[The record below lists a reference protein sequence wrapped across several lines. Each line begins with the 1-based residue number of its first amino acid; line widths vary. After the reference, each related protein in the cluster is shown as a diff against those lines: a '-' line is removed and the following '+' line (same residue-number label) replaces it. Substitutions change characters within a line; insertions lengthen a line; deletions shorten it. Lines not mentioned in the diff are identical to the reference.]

1 MTPIQFIV
9 IVCSLLLMI
18 MTFFLLTISRVEGK
32 KKYWLILAF
41 GVFGWCIAYLIR
53 LVPLRILP
61 LVFEWVNNTNGS
73 EIINMVQFNL
83 ATIMIGPILAGIFEE
98 IKRYILSTTVKPLR
112 KDHSRGPLILGLGWA
127 LAEVLFLYLFLFI
140 FNVNSFFTTG
150 LPWSYVLAGG
160 FERISASIFHISMSF
175 LVFYAVFEEKWKKKT
190 GLWLAIGLHFGFE
203 LLIILSVGTIG
214 YDQIVLLW
222 ILEGIVFLIVVCIA
236 LWVFKVWIPTKE
248 LTLTTKNAIIDKA
261 SLIKDQIAPPAQESY
276 GGK

>member
-9 IVCSLLLMI
+9 IVCSLLGGI
-18 MTFFLLTISRVEGK
+18 MTIFLLTISRVESK

-61 LVFEWVNNTNGS
+61 LVFEWINNTNDS

-83 ATIMIGPILAGIFEE
+83 AAIMIGPILAGVFEE
-98 IKRYILSTTVKPLR
+98 IKRYILSTTVRPIR
-112 KDHSRGPLILGLGWA
+112 KDRSRGPLILGLGWA
-127 LAEVLFLYLFLFI
+127 LAEVLFLYLLLFI

-160 FERISASIFHISMSF
+160 FERISASIFHVSMSF

-190 GLWLAIGLHFGFE
+190 GLWVAIGLHFGFE
-203 LLIILSVGTIG
+203 LLITLSIGTIG
-214 YDQIVLLW
+214 NDQIWLLW

-236 LWVFKVWIPTKE
+236 LWVLKIWIPTQE
-248 LTLTTKNAIIDKA
+248 QRLTTKNIIKDKA
-261 SLIKDQIAPPAQESY
+261 PLQKEQLVPTQEIF